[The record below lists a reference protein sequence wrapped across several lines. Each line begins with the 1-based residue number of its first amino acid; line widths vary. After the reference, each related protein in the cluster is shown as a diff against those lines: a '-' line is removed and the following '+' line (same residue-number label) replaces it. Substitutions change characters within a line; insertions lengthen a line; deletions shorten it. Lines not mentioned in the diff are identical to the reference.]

1 MLYIILVV
9 LIILISILIFIR
21 FFNKI
26 KHKIEYSK
34 IPFVEY
40 LKATELPVIPLYYKE
55 EKLYFLV
62 DTGSNY
68 SYIGESTYNRLGGDK
83 EFKLTGEYVDARGF
97 TGDMEV
103 SPEITMDLNYEGFVH
118 SQKLFVSTYLTES
131 LQRIINK
138 KGKIKEVS
146 GIVGSDFLSR
156 YKYII
161 DYSKCTLIRT
171 TNYKER

>member
-1 MLYIILVV
+1 MV
-9 LIILISILIFIR
+9 ILISIVLGIR

-26 KHKIEYSK
+26 KQNIEYSNV
-34 IPFVEY
+34 PFVEY
-40 LKATELPVIPLYYKE
+40 LKAVELPVIPLYYKE

-68 SYIGESTYNRLGGDK
+68 SYIGESTFDKLGGDK
-83 EFKLTGEYVDARGF
+83 EFKTTGECVEARGF
-97 TGDMEV
+97 NGGMEV
-103 SPEITMDLNYEGFVH
+103 SPEIIMDLNYEGFVH

-138 KGKIKEVS
+138 KGKIKEINGV
-146 GIVGSDFLSR
+146 VGSDFLSR

-161 DYSKCTLIRT
+161 DYNKCTLMRT
-171 TNYKER
+171 INYKEK